1 MTYAA
6 LSRGSAGHVEAY
18 CSTGISPG
26 FSARLSHP
34 IELDHHASRA
44 LEVSY
49 EVHGPESAP
58 ALVEPERV
66 SSPVREAV
74 QVQEAIR

>member
-6 LSRGSAGHVEAY
+6 LARGSAGHVEAY

-26 FSARLSHP
+26 FSARLSHR

-44 LEVSY
+44 LEVS
-49 EVHGPESAP
+49 S
-58 ALVEPERV
+58 L
-66 SSPVREAV
+66 VREAI